1 MNTAPKKYDQLI
13 EEKKIVN
20 GQSRIIQYAKGKFLG
35 KGGFAKCYE
44 FTNITTNQI
53 IAAKIVSKDSLTK
66 HRAKQKLMS
75 EIKIHRSLHN
85 SGIVHFESFFEDSE
99 NVFILLELCQNQTL
113 NELLRRRKKITDI
126 ETQCYMMQ
134 LIHAVQY
141 LHENKVIHRDLKLG
155 NLFLTDKME
164 LKVGD
169 FGLATKVDFDG
180 EKKRTICGTPNY
192 IAPEI
197 LEGKCGHSYEVD
209 IWSLGVIFY
218 TLLIGKPPFETS
230 DVKTTYKKI
239 KMNSYNFPESSPIS
253 SLAKSLIQSILNT
266 DPTKRPSLADIAS
279 NEYFSVDI
287 PKALPTSCL
296 ACPPSYSYMRQYGH
310 SNNKEDKMKMDEVTA
325 GAATS
330 RPILSGN
337 NNLMNTERVRVA
349 SAASKCE
356 VVKHKQ
362 CDELPDVF
370 ITKWVDYS
378 SKYGLGYIL
387 SNGLTGVFFNDA
399 TKIVMKKDGEHF
411 DYIEKIGCNKTDT
424 PTLYSMS
431 QYPSTL
437 QKKVMLLQHFRGYL
451 EGELSKKENP
461 KIPVNFGFESNAYVK
476 KWMKTK
482 HAILFRLSNK
492 VVQVN
497 FLDLTQII
505 LFSEHKTIAY
515 TNKKNERTV
524 LPLTLALQSNNC
536 EMTKRLK
543 YTKEILTHMVGQG
556 SNQKDPAKEG
566 SPMKSG

>member
-1 MNTAPKKYDQLI
+1 MNTAPKKYDQLV
-13 EEKKIVN
+13 EEKKTVN
-20 GQSRIIQYAKGKFLG
+20 GQTYVVQYSKGKFLG

-44 FTNITTNQI
+44 FTNISTNQV
-53 IAAKIVSKDSLTK
+53 IAAKIVSKDSLTR

-85 SGIVHFESFFEDSE
+85 SGIVHFESFFEDAE

-113 NELLRRRKKITDI
+113 NELLRRRKKLTDF
-126 ETQCYMMQ
+126 ETQCFMMQ
-134 LIHAVQY
+134 LVQAVKY
-141 LHENKVIHRDLKLG
+141 LHDNKVIHRDLKLG

-218 TLLIGKPPFETS
+218 TLLIGKPPFETA

-253 SLAKSLIQSILNT
+253 SLAKNLIQSILNT
-266 DPTKRPSLADIAS
+266 DPKKRPTLADIAS
-279 NEYFSVDI
+279 NEYFAFNI
-287 PKALPTSCL
+287 PKTLPTSCL
-296 ACPPSYSYMRQYGH
+296 ACPPSYSYMRQFGH
-310 SNNKEDKMKMDEVTA
+310 TCSKEEKMKMEEVAA

-330 RPILSGN
+330 RPVLSGN

-356 VVKHKQ
+356 IIKTKQ

-399 TKIVMKKDGEHF
+399 TKIAMKKDKEHF
-411 DYIEKIGCNKTDT
+411 DYIEKIGSDRADT
-424 PTLYSMS
+424 PTLYSVS
-431 QYPSTL
+431 QYPSAL
-437 QKKVMLLQHFRGYL
+437 QKKVMLLQHFKGYL
-451 EGELSKKENP
+451 EGELSKNENS
-461 KIPVNFGFESNAYVK
+461 KIPIKVATESSAYVK

-524 LPLTLALQSNNC
+524 LPLSVALQSNNC

-556 SNQKDPAKEG
+556 SSQKEHTNEP
-566 SPMKSG
+566 SPMQSG